1 MRGLAKLVLGLLGL
15 GAIACFLYLYRVKM
29 GLSGSGRTLD
39 NDTTSQSS
47 SSPAPAQI
55 DWQNVDRSPDG
66 FEVQMPAGTNQTL
79 IPAYNARGGV
89 EEVNMIM
96 AMPGSDTFA
105 VAWADHPPV
114 ERASSENAEKTLDL
128 ARDGALTRTQTVL
141 TGESR
146 SRFDGYPECQFSA
159 RNDQGG
165 ILNARLIL
173 AGTHLYMLMAAF
185 PAASSR
191 HDEDVNRFFNSFT
204 LTAAPAG
211 D

>member
-114 ERASSENAEKTLDL
+114 ERAAKMLKRRWTWHGTAPSRAPKRSLPGNRAAGSMAIRSVNFRRET
-128 ARDGALTRTQTVL
+128 TR
-141 TGESR
+141 
-146 SRFDGYPECQFSA
+146 
-159 RNDQGG
+159 
-165 ILNARLIL
+165 
-173 AGTHLYMLMAAF
+173 AAF
-185 PAASSR
+185 
-191 HDEDVNRFFNSFT
+191 
-204 LTAAPAG
+204 
-211 D
+211 

>member
-1 MRGLAKLVLGLLGL
+1 MRGPAKLVLGLLGL
-15 GAIACFLYLYRVKM
+15 GAIACFLYLYRAKM
-29 GLSGSGRTLD
+29 GLSGSDRTLD
-39 NDTTSQSS
+39 NETTSQSS
-47 SSPAPAQI
+47 SSAAPAQI
-55 DWQNVDRSPDG
+55 DWQDVNRSPDG
-66 FEVQMPAGTNQTL
+66 FKVQMPTGTNETL
-79 IPAYNARGGV
+79 IPAYNAQGGV

-114 ERASSENAEKTLDL
+114 ERASSENAEKTLDM

-191 HDEDVNRFFNSFT
+191 RDEDVNRFFDSFT